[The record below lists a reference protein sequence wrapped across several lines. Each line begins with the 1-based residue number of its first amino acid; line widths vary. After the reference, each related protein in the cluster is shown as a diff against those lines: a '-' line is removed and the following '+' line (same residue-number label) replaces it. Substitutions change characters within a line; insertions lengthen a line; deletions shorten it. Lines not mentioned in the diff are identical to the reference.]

1 MAGPDLSAVMVAV
14 DFSTVVEAVLLLAAA
29 MVYVYVVWKGCKI
42 VLSAVRGD
50 GGYDYD
56 PEGFDPYEDYSYSEY
71 SRDNRAAGLPVL
83 SQFEFDRLKLK

>member
-1 MAGPDLSAVMVAV
+1 MAGPDLSIVTAAI
-14 DFSTVVEAVLLLAAA
+14 DFATVTAA
-29 MVYVYVVWKGCKI
+29 
-42 VLSAVRGD
+42 VLSAAVALVVIYIAIKGAQLVLDAVRG
-50 GGYDYD
+50 GSGYELD